1 MITQRGSKWCA
12 VSEAGDVTFGCYA
25 TEAEARERLRQVEAA
40 KAAKDDAR
48 DQAPRV
54 QVVRALSADSA
65 VVKAARRGD
74 SVKRIDYA
82 GTITFDERN
91 DAATCRGDLQAYR
104 TPEGFIRCRGRINGI
119 GVYEYEDQ
127 DGNRWG
133 ELRLPE
139 HVFAQEVLDAW
150 KLAPLTD
157 DHPAE
162 GYVTPDNAQRLVVGS
177 IGSDVEAIDEHTVAD
192 ISINTR
198 DAIAKAERGKIGLSC
213 GYGTTL
219 IESAGIYNGVPY
231 HFVQTNIVPNHV
243 SIVDEARGPG
253 CQFII
258 DGVRSVTGDSRAM
271 SKKKS
276 DAKIMI
282 GEQEHEVAD
291 PVAKL
296 IEELTAKVEEQ
307 GAMLAKL
314 QGEGETADEDMPME
328 PAAESSAAMA
338 MDGLGK
344 RGKKQSADA
353 LEARLAFLEAERKR
367 NDEAFGL
374 AVSKRVELVSVAGRV
389 LGRGDSLAS
398 MTDAQIKAAVVV
410 KIQPDMKG
418 KLDGKSVDYIDAAY
432 EMAIGTHR
440 ERTNDSTAPLRAA
453 IGHATLGGGTPDKLD
468 LNKLAHDSAAAMA
481 PGRRRN

>member
-1 MITQRGSKWCA
+1 MITKRSGKWCA

-25 TEAEARERLRQVEAA
+25 TEVEARERLRQVEAA
-40 KAAKDDAR
+40 KAAKGDAR

-65 VVKAARRGD
+65 VVKAVRRGD

-177 IGSDVEAIDEHTVAD
+177 IGSDVAAIDEHTVAD

-219 IESAGIYNGVPY
+219 IESVGIYNGVPY

-258 DGVRSVTGDSRAM
+258 DGVRSVTGDSRDM
-271 SKKKS
+271 KKKN

-282 GEQEHEVAD
+282 GEQEHEVSD

-307 GAMLAKL
+307 GAMLAKVL
-314 QGEGETADEDMPME
+314 GEGASADEDMPME

-338 MDGLGK
+338 MDGAGK
-344 RGKKQSADA
+344 RGGKKQSADA

-374 AVSKRVELVSVAGRV
+374 AVSRRVELVSVAGRV
-389 LGRGDSLAS
+389 LGRSDSLAS

-440 ERTNDSTAPLRAA
+440 ERTNDSTAPLRTA

-468 LNKLAHDSAAAMA
+468 LNKLATDSAAAMA
-481 PGRRRN
+481 PARRRN

>member
-1 MITQRGSKWCA
+1 MSKRLLPRLKPPLETITFMGMMFNSSNADLKHFFQATKSLTSFVYVARRLLAHMKELALYRRA
-12 VSEAGDVTFGCYA
+12 VLVTSGNALAARLAKTCFDLGIPIH

-177 IGSDVEAIDEHTVAD
+177 IGSVSLHRPDQAD
-192 ISINTR
+192 DQQDTR
-198 DAIAKAERGKIGLSC
+198 RRVLFDG
-213 GYGTTL
+213 
-219 IESAGIYNGVPY
+219 
-231 HFVQTNIVPNHV
+231 
-243 SIVDEARGPG
+243 G
-253 CQFII
+253 CQRWQCLRHPS
-258 DGVRSVTGDSRAM
+258 RSHRRGRRPLPLA
-271 SKKKS
+271 
-276 DAKIMI
+276 
-282 GEQEHEVAD
+282 GERF
-291 PVAKL
+291 
-296 IEELTAKVEEQ
+296 
-307 GAMLAKL
+307 
-314 QGEGETADEDMPME
+314 
-328 PAAESSAAMA
+328 AARIA
-338 MDGLGK
+338 
-344 RGKKQSADA
+344 
-353 LEARLAFLEAERKR
+353 ARLRPRL
-367 NDEAFGL
+367 
-374 AVSKRVELVSVAGRV
+374 
-389 LGRGDSLAS
+389 
-398 MTDAQIKAAVVV
+398 
-410 KIQPDMKG
+410 
-418 KLDGKSVDYIDAAY
+418 
-432 EMAIGTHR
+432 
-440 ERTNDSTAPLRAA
+440 
-453 IGHATLGGGTPDKLD
+453 
-468 LNKLAHDSAAAMA
+468 
-481 PGRRRN
+481 